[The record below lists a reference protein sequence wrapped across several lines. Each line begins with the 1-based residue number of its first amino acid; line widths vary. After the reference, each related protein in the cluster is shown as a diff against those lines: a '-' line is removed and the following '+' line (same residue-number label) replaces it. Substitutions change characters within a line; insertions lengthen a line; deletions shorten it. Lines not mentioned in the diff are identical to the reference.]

1 MYEVL
6 YTATNNG
13 AFVSGSCLVVAEDI
27 DTADVIAMDKIP
39 YEDVK
44 ILAVMGI

>member
-13 AFVSGSCLVVAEDI
+13 AFMSGSCLVVAEDI
-27 DTADVIAMDKIP
+27 DTAEAIAMDKIP
-39 YEDVK
+39 YANIK

>member
-13 AFVSGSCLVVAEDI
+13 AFMSGSCMVVAEDI
-27 DTADVIAMDKIP
+27 DTAEVIAMDKIP
-39 YEDVK
+39 YANVE

>member
-13 AFVSGSCLVVAEDI
+13 AFMSGSCIVRAEDLDSAEVVAM
-27 DTADVIAMDKIP
+27 DTIP
-39 YEDVK
+39 YTDVE
-44 ILAVMGI
+44 IIAVMGI